1 MQLALIKFC
10 LKIMEE
16 QCDNSFSDYLLA
28 GLRYL
33 GNTGP
38 DLPFVKEENETTMQ
52 NENYTCKFLLEKI
65 FSLSFIQ
72 KVKDLFY
79 WITITE
85 IAFRNSERCQEAIAS
100 L

>member
-1 MQLALIKFC
+1 MQHAPIKFS

-16 QCDNSFSDYLLA
+16 QCDNFSDYLLSD
-28 GLRYL
+28 LRYL
-33 GNTGP
+33 GNVWP
-38 DLPFVKEENETTMQ
+38 DLPFVKEKNETTMQ
-52 NENYTCKFLLEKI
+52 NGNYTCKFLLEKI

-79 WITITE
+79 WTTVTE
-85 IAFRNSERCQEAIAS
+85 AAFKNSESCREARAS